1 MIALADLNAL
11 DRASFIAALD
21 GIFEHSPWIAERAW
35 ERRPFSDLRQLHQAL
50 TGVVQASSE
59 DDKLRLIRAH
69 PDLVGAAARAGTL
82 TRESTAEQA
91 RLDDLAPDEIARFE
105 GDNARYWERFGFPFV
120 ICVRE
125 NKKQAILAGF
135 ESRLRH
141 DPATEQRNALDE
153 ISRIAWY
160 RLKDRISE
168 SRAHP
173 VDIGYQH
180 G

>member
-1 MIALADLNAL
+1 MIALKDLNLL
-11 DRASFIAALD
+11 DRDSFVAALD
-21 GIFEHSPWIAERAW
+21 GTFEHSPWIAERAW
-35 ERRPFSDLRQLHQAL
+35 KRRPFSDLHRLHQAL
-50 TGVVQASSE
+50 VEAAQTSSD

-91 RLDDLAPDEIARFE
+91 HINDLTPEEIARFE
-105 GDNARYWERFGFPFV
+105 RDNARYWERFGFPFV

-135 ESRLRH
+135 ESRLQH
-141 DPATEQRNALDE
+141 DPATEQRLALDE

-160 RLKDRISE
+160 RLRDRVSA
-168 SRAHP
+168 SSVHP
-173 VDIGYQH
+173 VD
-180 G
+180 

>member
-1 MIALADLNAL
+1 MIALQDLNRL
-11 DRASFIAALD
+11 DRALFVAALD

-35 ERRPFSDLRQLHQAL
+35 ERRPFADLRRLHQAFVE
-50 TGVVQASSE
+50 VVQASSE

-91 RLDDLAPDEIARFE
+91 RIDDLTPEEIARFE
-105 GDNARYWERFGFPFV
+105 CDNARYWERFGFPFV

-135 ESRLRH
+135 ESRLQH
-141 DPATEQRNALDE
+141 DPTTEQRNALDE
-153 ISRIAWY
+153 VFKIAWY
-160 RLKDRISE
+160 RLNDRVRE
-168 SRAHP
+168 SPAHP
-173 VDIGYQH
+173 VDAD
-180 G
+180 